1 MTKAKRGLSAFS
13 ILEAVIAIFLLSFAA
28 LSVLSLTQTGFVAQ
42 KRNQDIVRANLAL
55 QSVIAD
61 LRIWGEDL
69 NNFKGSWTL
78 YNSTFNPTG
87 YPEYTVRARCLPA
100 GRPIDSPCAELETQ
114 WAPTTYGKRTMPNA
128 IVPVELTIMWTT
140 DAKDSLT
147 VLTYVGE
154 PKRDVGSVNF
164 IVTGPS
170 NPSIS
175 MGQVT
180 DYSVRAEDSSRR
192 PMDNLMYQWVP
203 DDRYVS
209 LTDQCTRDGR
219 KFQAKRDKIVQLP
232 DLPPP
237 LPPAQSPVT
246 CYTKYAGQYLD
257 ANPEG
262 IQLP

>member
-1 MTKAKRGLSAFS
+1 MAKARRGLSGFS
-13 ILEAVIAIFLLSFAA
+13 IVEAVVAIFLLSFVA
-28 LSVLSLTQTGFVAQ
+28 LSVLQLTQSGFVAQ

-69 NNFKGSWTL
+69 GNFKGSWAL
-78 YNSTFNPTG
+78 YNGTFTPSE
-87 YPEYTVRARCLPA
+87 YPEYTVTARCLPA

-114 WAPTTYGKRTMPNA
+114 WEPTTYGKRTMPNA
-128 IVPVELTIMWTT
+128 IVPVELTISWST
-140 DAKDSLT
+140 DPRDGLT
-147 VLTYVGE
+147 ILTYVGE
-154 PKRDVGSVNF
+154 PKRDVSAINF

-170 NPSIS
+170 NPSVS
-175 MGQVT
+175 MAGLTHYTVT
-180 DYSVRAEDSSRR
+180 AEDSSRR

-209 LTDQCTRDGR
+209 MTDQCTRDGR
-219 KFQAKRDKIVQLP
+219 YFEVLRDKIVQLP

-237 LPPAQSPVT
+237 LPPAASPVT
-246 CYTKYAGQYLD
+246 CYAKYAGQYLD
-257 ANPEG
+257 ANPVG